1 LRFANCWRSPI
12 ERQQY
17 FCEKMQ
23 WISANLTQFAGA
35 IANNPASANI
45 LDQIRTGNLSYA
57 SMAVLVVLGIMTL
70 YVAYR
75 IGRFLLKVFC
85 ILVGLAAIVAAVFWF
100 LLQH

>member
-1 LRFANCWRSPI
+1 MHLAAAVATDR
-12 ERQQY
+12 
-17 FCEKMQ
+17 
-23 WISANLTQFAGA
+23 AG
-35 IANNPASANI
+35 ANI

-57 SMAVLVVLGIMTL
+57 SMAVLVVLGILTL

-85 ILVGLAAIVAAVFWF
+85 ILVGLAAIVAAVSWF

>member
-1 LRFANCWRSPI
+1 MSG
-12 ERQQY
+12 
-17 FCEKMQ
+17 
-23 WISANLTQFAGA
+23 NLMQFAAAVATDPLGT
-35 IANNPASANI
+35 NI

-57 SMAVLVVLGIMTL
+57 SMAVLVVLGILTL

-85 ILVGLAAIVAAVFWF
+85 ILVGLAAIVAAVSWF